1 MLSESGRRTPG
12 ASLSGLAERDSEA
25 PGSGREVPDI
35 LAHVSKPAVRSPLLV
50 ILDSHGIIF
59 RSYFAMRDTLTIGHS
74 GEPVWAV
81 YGYANSLLA
90 VLNELRPTHV
100 IAAWDASEETFR
112 KQEDERYKAHREP
125 TPADLHSQ
133 IDRVRELLEAIAVPR
148 IEALGYE
155 ADDVLGTLAAQ
166 AVAAGIDTVLVT
178 LDNDMLQL
186 VRPGVQVYMY
196 RPYQRDYVLYDVEK
210 VHERFGFDPRLVVD
224 YKALVG
230 DTSDNIPGVRGIG
243 DKGAKALIARWG
255 SVEEI
260 YAHLDEVT
268 PPRVQKALVAGREEA
283 ELSRRLATIVEDVPG
298 VTLDWEE
305 ARWGGYDRARVI
317 DLFRELEFRTL
328 LARLPEPAG
337 EGAPAGASE
346 PPTTQVEG
354 SYRLVTTGPELA
366 ELVAEMRRAGRF
378 AIELV
383 ADEEHPMRAADAL
396 VGAAVSTAEG
406 SGWYVPFGRARA
418 EGAAHAGGGGQSALA
433 LDHDDEGIPEG
444 GGDAPLALLPERE
457 VLGAL
462 APLLADPTIER
473 VAHNGKAWLVAL
485 AESPEHV
492 EVAGIGFDTML
503 AAYLLGDSNMT
514 LARLAFDRLGL
525 ELTEPKALLGAGRKA
540 IPFSEAAPADVCSY
554 AAPRADAILRL
565 QALLAPELAAS
576 DLLGVYGDLDRPHTA
591 VLARMERCGV
601 AIDIDVLTE
610 LSRQLDQEIA
620 AAEAEVYGA
629 VGHEFQIGSPQ
640 QLSQILFEDLAL
652 PKTRKTR
659 TGWTTDANA
668 LEALRAVHPVVEA
681 VLRWRELTKLKSTY
695 VGTLPGQVNPRTG
708 RVHTVYSQVTAATGR
723 LSSNDPNLQ
732 NIPVRTEMG
741 NDVRRAFVASDCGED
756 PVFLSVDY
764 SQIELRILAH
774 LSGDEVLRQAFH
786 DGLDVHAATASR
798 VFGIA
803 PEDVD
808 REQRRRAKVFN
819 FGVLYGLTAFGLT
832 QREGIPR
839 AEAEEFIRAYFAA
852 YPKVA
857 EWRDRVVEEAREKG
871 YAETLMGRR
880 RPVPALRAHDRNQRM
895 AAERIAINMPAQ
907 GTAADIIKIAM
918 NRIDQ
923 ELERRRTE
931 GALARLVLQV
941 HDELI
946 FELPRAELEDVRA
959 LAARLMPSIDLAVPL
974 ELEEKWGRSWGGLVG
989 VDVAGSRSTP

>member
-1 MLSESGRRTPG
+1 MP
-12 ASLSGLAERDSEA
+12 
-25 PGSGREVPDI
+25 
-35 LAHVSKPAVRSPLLV
+35 KPAPRPPLLV

-59 RSYFAMRDTLTIGHS
+59 RSYFAMRDTLTVGRT

-81 YGYANSLLA
+81 YGYANSLVA

-112 KQEDERYKAHREP
+112 KQEDERYKANREP
-125 TPADLHSQ
+125 TPDDLHPQ
-133 IDRVRELLEAIAVPR
+133 IARVAELLEAIAVPR
-148 IEALGYE
+148 MEAIGYE
-155 ADDVLGTLAAQ
+155 ADDVLGTLAKQ
-166 AVAAGIDTVLVT
+166 AVEAGVETVIVT

-186 VRPGVQVYMY
+186 VRPGVRVYMY
-196 RPYQRDYVLYDVEK
+196 RPYQRDYVFYDEAT
-210 VHERFGFDPRLVVD
+210 VHERFGFEPRLVVD

-230 DTSDNIPGVRGIG
+230 DTSDNIPGVRGVG
-243 DKGAKALIARWG
+243 EKGAKALIEQWG
-255 SVEEI
+255 TVEEI

-268 PPRVQKALVAGREEA
+268 PPRAQKALAAGRDEA
-283 ELSRRLATIVEDVPG
+283 ELSKRLATIVEEAPG
-298 VTLDWEE
+298 VTLDLEQ
-305 ARWGGYDRARVI
+305 ARWGGYDRERVI
-317 DLFRELEFRTL
+317 ELFRELEFRTL
-328 LARLPEPAG
+328 LARLPEPVDA
-337 EGAPAGASE
+337 EGSPAAMVE
-346 PPTTQVEG
+346 ATHTQVEG
-354 SYRLVTTGPELA
+354 DYRLATTAAELD
-366 ELVAEMRRAGRF
+366 ELVAEVRAAGRL
-378 AIELV
+378 ALELV

-396 VGAAVSTAEG
+396 VVVAVSTAEG
-406 SGWYVPFGRARA
+406 TGWYVPFGHGRTREAPEDA
-418 EGAAHAGGGGQSALA
+418 VAAGGGQSAMA
-433 LDHDDEGIPEG
+433 LDVEAPSDGAGAEDDG
-444 GGDAPLALLPERE
+444 GAAEVEAPLVQLSEAE

-462 APLLADPTIER
+462 APLLADPAIER
-473 VAHNGKAWLVAL
+473 VAHNGKSWLVAL

-492 EVAGIGFDTML
+492 EADGVTFDTML
-503 AAYLLGDSNMT
+503 AAYLLGDANMS

-525 ELTEPKALLGAGRKA
+525 ELTEPKALLGTGRKA
-540 IPFSEAAPADVCSY
+540 IPFSEAAAADVCGY
-554 AAPRADAILRL
+554 AAPRADAVLRL
-565 QALLAPELAAS
+565 AALLGPELEESGLRAVFE
-576 DLLGVYGDLDRPHTA
+576 DIDRPHID
-591 VLARMERCGV
+591 VLARMERHGV
-601 AIDIDVLTE
+601 AIDVGVLTE
-610 LSRQLDQEIA
+610 LGAQLEKEIA
-620 AAEAEVYGA
+620 AAEAEVYGS

-640 QLSQILFEDLAL
+640 QLSQILFEELEL

-668 LEALRAVHPVVEA
+668 LEVLRGVHPVVEA

-695 VGTLPGQVNPRTG
+695 VDTLPGQVNPRTG

-741 NDVRRAFVASDCGED
+741 NDVRRAFVAHDCGDD
-756 PVFLSVDY
+756 PIFLSVDY

-774 LSGDEVLRQAFH
+774 LSGDEALQQAFH
-786 DGLDVHAATASR
+786 DGLDIHAATASR
-798 VFGIA
+798 VFGVS

-839 AEAEEFIRAYFAA
+839 DEAEGFINAYFEA

-871 YAETLMGRR
+871 YAETLTGRR

-918 NRIDQ
+918 NRIDP
-923 ELERRRTE
+923 ELEQRRRE

-946 FELPRAELEDVRA
+946 FELPRAELDEVREV
-959 LAARLMPSIDLAVPL
+959 AARLMPSLELAVPL
-974 ELEEKWGRSWGGLVG
+974 ELDEKWGRSWGAL
-989 VDVAGSRSTP
+989 DDERSAQ